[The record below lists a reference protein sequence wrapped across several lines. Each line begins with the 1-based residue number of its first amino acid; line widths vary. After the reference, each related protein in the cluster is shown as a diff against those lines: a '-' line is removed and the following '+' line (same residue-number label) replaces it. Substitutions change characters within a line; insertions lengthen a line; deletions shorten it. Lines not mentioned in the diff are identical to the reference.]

1 MHRAGDASVRL
12 PDRPSPK
19 RLPLGEPSTSGAP
32 HSVQA
37 GHYESGV
44 SGSSGP
50 GAKSA
55 QFPRSPCVES
65 RRCPSPD
72 RQGGTEDAR
81 GREADAFRGVR
92 AAGIGSARFPPC
104 AKDARGREADAF
116 RGVRCGRDPREQIPS
131 LRRGTHAAA
140 KRTPSGLGQRNA
152 PSRWRLR
159 PAFRLTS
166 AEAVAAR
173 RAINLGRSVLGA
185 VATLG
190 VEQEAVKVRWSE
202 EVANCEVFFSH
213 RIELRSVA
221 RALLPSGPRVA

>member
-140 KRTPSGLGQRNA
+140 KRTPSGVFGAAGIRA
-152 PSRWRLR
+152 SRSRACAEERTRPRSGRL
-159 PAFRLTS
+159 P
-166 AEAVAAR
+166 
-173 RAINLGRSVLGA
+173 VLGKEMHRA
-185 VATLG
+185 GGAF
-190 VEQEAVKVRWSE
+190 VRLSD
-202 EVANCEVFFSH
+202 
-213 RIELRSVA
+213 
-221 RALLPSGPRVA
+221 